1 MMKLILILWVLIL
14 GPFAEAAPKE
24 MTLNCCIIANP
35 PSWLARES
43 ARDTV
48 KRVQH
53 QLGWDIRR
61 IHVFFY
67 SDERSFSSEQT
78 LGFSTRA
85 FFRPKD
91 QTVHLS
97 TKVNEQ
103 NFSSVFGHEL
113 VHVIFFQKYQKA
125 IPRWLEE
132 GLANFI
138 GGEEKVDYGWLAKQP
153 LGDVTTLIHP
163 NSDSSG
169 SRYHYQASTAA
180 AEMIADRCR
189 MNDLLML
196 SVGKRL
202 EDYLSTFCKIP
213 DVNAAFRTWVLEKG
227 SSKAK

>member
-1 MMKLILILWVLIL
+1 MRSIVILLALTL
-14 GPFAEAAPKE
+14 GAIADAAPKE

-35 PSWLARES
+35 PAWLARES
-43 ARDTV
+43 ARDV
-48 KRVQH
+48 VERVQR

-61 IHVFFY
+61 IRVFFY
-67 SDERSFSSEQT
+67 SDERSFANEQT

-91 QTVHLS
+91 QTVHVS
-97 TKVNEQ
+97 TKVTEK

-113 VHVIFFQKYQKA
+113 VHVIFFQKYKKA

-132 GLANFI
+132 GLANVI
-138 GGEEKVDYGWLAKQP
+138 GGEEKVDYAWLAKQP
-153 LGDVTTLIHP
+153 LVDVTTLVHP
-163 NSDSSG
+163 NSDGSG

-202 EDYLSTFCKIP
+202 EDYLSTFCKIA
-213 DVNAAFRTWVLEKG
+213 DVNASFRTWVAERG
-227 SSKAK
+227 SAKKN